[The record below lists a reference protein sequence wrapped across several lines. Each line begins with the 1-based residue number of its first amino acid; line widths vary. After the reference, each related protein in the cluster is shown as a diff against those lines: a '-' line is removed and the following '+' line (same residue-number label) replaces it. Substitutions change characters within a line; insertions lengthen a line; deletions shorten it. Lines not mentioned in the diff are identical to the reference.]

1 MSRLIAGVSPKGPT
15 IWRADAPE
23 GANRHQISPQSPLHA
38 QPNGLTLRSLGT
50 RPIRH

>member
-23 GANRHQISPQSPLHA
+23 GANRHQISPQYRY
-38 QPNGLTLRSLGT
+38 TRSLTG
-50 RPIRH
+50 